1 MAPTVDVRVSPAA
14 AGAIDAAAAHIA
26 EALTAA
32 VAQRGHAHLAL
43 SGGGGERARAGGA
56 VQVGV
61 APQGSAKVPSGTG
74 P

>member
-1 MAPTVDVRVSPAA
+1 PFSGQWRCH
-14 AGAIDAAAAHIA
+14 GA
-26 EALTAA
+26 
-32 VAQRGHAHLAL
+32 LADERSGAWDRLEQGRRSARL